1 MANKKMSFFKEKVQ
15 LRNNIWLANRL
26 EWLWKTYFS
35 DVEIANTVY
44 VRFGRP
50 ARTRLG
56 SIKYGRKT
64 TNPNTYIT
72 VTGHFRNP
80 IVPEYVIDA
89 VLAHELSH
97 YTHGFFSPHPQIH
110 KNPHQHGV
118 IDKELTKRGLEDI
131 MRLQKSWLK
140 ENWRDFLRKYD

>member
-1 MANKKMSFFKEKVQ
+1 MNILGNKTKPE
-15 LRNNIWLANRL
+15 LRTNQWLADRL
-26 EWLWKTYFS
+26 DWLWQTHFS

-50 ARTRLG
+50 AKTRLG
-56 SIKYGRKT
+56 SIKYGRRRE
-64 TNPNTYIT
+64 NPNTYIT
-72 VTGHFRNP
+72 VTGHFRDP
-80 IVPEYVIDA
+80 QIPDYVIDA
-89 VLAHELSH
+89 VLAHEMSH

-110 KNPHQHGV
+110 AHPHKHGV

-140 ENWRDFLRKYD
+140 TNWREFLRKHA